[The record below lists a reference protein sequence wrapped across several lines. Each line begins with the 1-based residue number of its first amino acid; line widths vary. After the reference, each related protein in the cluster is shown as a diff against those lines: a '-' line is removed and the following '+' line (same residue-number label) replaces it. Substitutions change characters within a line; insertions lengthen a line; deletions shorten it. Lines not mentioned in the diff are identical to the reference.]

1 MNYLLGNKIVRGG
14 NSKRWLRVGIVF
26 NMTQLILLRYAAFA
40 IDPLLG
46 LISLQLK
53 VSGLAEVIVPIG
65 ISYYTLQGIG
75 YLINLK
81 MGWEKPEKSFAHFLL
96 YIIFFPKFISG
107 PIERS
112 NNFLPQLTNILSFNR
127 KNISEGFRLIING
140 LLRKVVIANQL
151 SLIINPIYSNVS
163 QANGLVLLL
172 VIFLQP
178 LYLYFDFSGYT
189 NIAIGVARGFG
200 IKLLPNFN
208 MPLFSENVTIFWRRF
223 HMSLAFWFND
233 YVFKQL
239 SFRLRRWKKYASVT
253 AVFITWILF
262 GIWHGAGW
270 NFMVLGM
277 IQALAINYEFFTK
290 KLRAKLFCNF
300 SPVMRKWIG
309 RFITYFFFG
318 SSLVFFF
325 SPDLQTA
332 IQYFVSFKTIN
343 LSIYNGLIT
352 TLIISKTKFFVAI
365 GIMTIFMIDEL
376 AVCDWE
382 ERYRRIKILLNSNK
396 TVTIL
401 MRYLFYYLAI
411 LLLFYYGGNDTQFV
425 YFQF

>member
-1 MNYLLGNKIVRGG
+1 
-14 NSKRWLRVGIVF
+14 
-26 NMTQLILLRYAAFA
+26 
-40 IDPLLG
+40 
-46 LISLQLK
+46 
-53 VSGLAEVIVPIG
+53 
-65 ISYYTLQGIG
+65 
-75 YLINLK
+75 
-81 MGWEKPEKSFAHFLL
+81 
-96 YIIFFPKFISG
+96 
-107 PIERS
+107 
-112 NNFLPQLTNILSFNR
+112 
-127 KNISEGFRLIING
+127 
-140 LLRKVVIANQL
+140 
-151 SLIINPIYSNVS
+151 
-163 QANGLVLLL
+163 
-172 VIFLQP
+172 
-178 LYLYFDFSGYT
+178 
-189 NIAIGVARGFG
+189 
-200 IKLLPNFN
+200 
-208 MPLFSENVTIFWRRF
+208 
-223 HMSLAFWFND
+223 MSLAFWFND